1 MIQLLKAPTEGQCG
15 TEPLR
20 NM

>member
-1 MIQLLKAPTEGQCG
+1 MIQLLKAPIEGQCR